1 MDANARKRRRQGAA
15 ERQGVHKKLFR
26 KIFAYRIYISQE
38 PFENIFVDDIHLVT
52 KIKKNMKKS
61 LMNIYDKILLNKR
74 SLIEIVNDKLKN
86 VCHIEYT
93 KHRYIENFA
102 LNLTAGLTAYNL
114 LPQKVIFKY

>member
-1 MDANARKRRRQGAA
+1 
-15 ERQGVHKKLFR
+15 
-26 KIFAYRIYISQE
+26 
-38 PFENIFVDDIHLVT
+38 
-52 KIKKNMKKS
+52 MKKS

-93 KHRYIENFA
+93 KHSSIDNFA

>member
-15 ERQGVHKKLFR
+15 ERQEVHKKLFR
-26 KIFAYRIYISQE
+26 KIFAYRIYISQK
-38 PFENIFVDDIHLVT
+38 PFENLFVDDIHLVT

-93 KHRYIENFA
+93 KHRSIDNFA
-102 LNLTAGLTAYNL
+102 LNLTSGLTAYNL

>member
-1 MDANARKRRRQGAA
+1 MDANTRKRRRQGAA

-38 PFENIFVDDIHLVT
+38 PFKNIFVDDIHLVT

-93 KHRYIENFA
+93 KHSSIDNFA